1 MECMKEWVVGA
12 YKHDSCYFTEA
23 QTCQNM
29 ECWPW
34 KEKKREKNHKKGI
47 VSWLIKKK
55 NLRKKWKIIYFL
67 KLRTLKFS
75 SNALSWFK
83 SSCNFQ
89 ASYRMYQIVSRIFCN
104 YEYTNFSITW
114 VCLLV
119 TCSWHVFTNSEST
132 KLRIFFTIFF
142 LFSS

>member
-34 KEKKREKNHKKGI
+34 KEKK
-47 VSWLIKKK
+47 KKK
-55 NLRKKWKIIYFL
+55 EKESQKRDCFLTDKKEKIWETIFL
-67 KLRTLKFS
+67 NYELWSFQV
-75 SNALSWFK
+75 AQSWFE
-83 SSCNFQ
+83 SSFKRRICQ
-89 ASYRMYQIVSRIFCN
+89 MVSLIFFN
-104 YEYTNFSITW
+104 YEYTNFSRIG
-114 VCLLV
+114 VCLLII
-119 TCSWHVFTNSEST
+119 CSWHVFTNSEST
-132 KLRIFFTIFF
+132 KLRIFFTNFF